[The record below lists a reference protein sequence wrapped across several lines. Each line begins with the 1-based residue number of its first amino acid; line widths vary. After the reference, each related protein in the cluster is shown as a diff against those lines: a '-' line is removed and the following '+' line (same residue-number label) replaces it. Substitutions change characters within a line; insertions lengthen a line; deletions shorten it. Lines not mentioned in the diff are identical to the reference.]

1 MNLPHAMISTF
12 LRRTKI
18 AAAAAGVLL
27 TTTSCTVFPP
37 PDYQSGPPFTPDG
50 RPRYGHNGTESPN
63 HTDPRANNPRQPD
76 IKRDPN
82 NERVDITPPTPR
94 STTNSTD
101 IPGVN
106 PDPASSV
113 ASDPASAPQPL
124 TPREDLPFGIP
135 VVGKKG
141 MVYSPYAPEKGV
153 VDVENLKRGTRV
165 RCPYT
170 DKHFRVP

>member
-1 MNLPHAMISTF
+1 MNLPHATISIF
-12 LRRTKI
+12 LRRTSI

-27 TTTSCTVFPP
+27 MASCTVLPP
-37 PDYQSGPPFTPDG
+37 PQPYPGLPFPPDG
-50 RPRYGHNGTESPN
+50 RPRYGHNGTDSPN
-63 HTDPRANNPRQPD
+63 RADRRDRNQGQPY

-82 NERVDITPPTPR
+82 NDRVDITPPTPR
-94 STTNSTD
+94 PNSGFND
-101 IPGVN
+101 AAPGVN
-106 PDPASSV
+106 PDPASSP
-113 ASDPASAPQPL
+113 ASDPTPAPQPL
-124 TPREDLPFGIP
+124 APREDLPFGIP

-170 DKHFRVP
+170 EKHFRVP